1 MPKVGTAY
9 VSIRAR
15 LDQLEKDLA
24 AAKSTTIKRS
34 NETAQAV
41 SNAFKGVV
49 AYFGVSQLKAFGTE
63 IFNTGKYVARLEK
76 SFAEITGSTS
86 AANKEFAFLRDTS
99 DQLGQNFYD
108 LADAYKGI
116 AAASKGTTL
125 EGQATR
131 DIFVAIT
138 KASASLGLTA
148 DDTRGALTAIQ
159 QMMSK
164 GKVSAEELRQQLGE
178 RLPGAF
184 NLMAEAVGVST
195 AELDDM
201 LKAGEVLAEDALPK
215 LAKLLEGRYT
225 GAVDDATRASN
236 ELSEA
241 WMDMKKAMADSGFLE
256 EVSGGMKDLADTM
269 QSEGLKNS
277 IRTLGTLIT
286 SNIVSPLRDMMA
298 ILAVA
303 GKDPGGNGLSSLESQ
318 IADIT
323 KEIEKQQ
330 AKISRDKEDMGG
342 WRAKVIGAE
351 AYQEQLQRHNA
362 ELELMEQRLA
372 YLQGLKINADNP
384 VAKMGFPS
392 LQETSAASPILA
404 NASKQEAKDREKRLK
419 DEEDFQAEMLALQIE
434 GLNAYD
440 QAIMDGYADTEAAY
454 KEMKQTAQDNAI
466 TFELD
471 TYFADL
477 DKLEVASRDTTDTM
491 ADNMRDAMSGW
502 ASSFSSTLN
511 EMVWNSKASFGDIL
525 ESFGKMI
532 TQMMIQK
539 AIVEPLFGSL
549 FGGSSATAS
558 TATTSGYTP
567 GAWGADGLIMDSGK
581 IKWNA
586 SGGIV
591 RRPTIFPLSGGSWAG
606 AGEAGPEAIMPLKRI
621 NGKLGVAAAGGGTT
635 INIINN
641 VGAEVTAQERETAG
655 GIEIDVLIDQAVA
668 SKMSKRGTASNRA
681 LRQHGGAAPLT
692 VR

>member
-1 MPKVGTAY
+1 MPKVATAY
-9 VSIRAR
+9 VTIRAR
-15 LDQLEKDLA
+15 LDQLEKDLST
-24 AAKSTTIKRS
+24 AKSMTIKRS
-34 NETAQAV
+34 TETATAV

-49 AYFGVSQLKAFGTE
+49 AYFGVSQIKAFGTE

-125 EGQATR
+125 EGQQTR

-164 GKVSAEELRQQLGE
+164 GKVSAEELRGQLGE

-184 NLMAEAVGVST
+184 NLMAEAMGVST
-195 AELDDM
+195 AQLDKM
-201 LKAGEVLAEDALPK
+201 LKDGEVLSEEALPK
-215 LAKLLEGRYT
+215 LAAVLEGRYT

-236 ELSEA
+236 KLAEAWTDIKKSMTQSGFMDSATQAIKSVTDALKDPNVQQGMRDFAKNMGEIVASMAELAKYAGLRSITGTFGQAVELS
-241 WMDMKKAMADSGFLE
+241 KQ
-256 EVSGGMKDLADTM
+256 GMLDLVEFSRLSFTERQKMVD
-269 QSEGLKNS
+269 
-277 IRTLGTLIT
+277 
-286 SNIVSPLRDMMA
+286 D
-298 ILAVA
+298 ILAKQA
-303 GKDPGGNGLSSLESQ
+303 AINQRFKIGPQTPG
-318 IADIT
+318 
-323 KEIEKQQ
+323 
-330 AKISRDKEDMGG
+330 
-342 WRAKVIGAE
+342 
-351 AYQEQLQRHNA
+351 Y
-362 ELELMEQRLA
+362 
-372 YLQGLKINADNP
+372 P
-384 VAKMGFPS
+384 
-392 LQETSAASPILA
+392 TSDAASPPPPRPGVTSE
-404 NASKQEAKDREKRLK
+404 SKEEKKAREKRLK
-419 DEEDFQAEMLALQIE
+419 EEEDFQKDLLAIQIE

-440 QAIMDGYADTEAAY
+440 QAIIDGYADTEAAY
-454 KEMKQTAQDNAI
+454 KEMKQTAADNAI

-641 VGAEVTAQERETAG
+641 VGAEVTTQERETAG